1 MSPHHTPMKKVE
13 PIRSLKQL
21 SAIKNML
28 RWQWKI
34 RDLLLLELWV
44 NSALKITDL
53 LSLQTK
59 HLYDEQ
65 WEPKT
70 SFTIQERKTKKSNTI
85 VITPKVTATLRHY
98 AQQHPSILANQENYI
113 FYSKK
118 HIPHGTQQLDRRT
131 ARKMIN
137 KRCSDVWLKWSYWW
151 HTLRKTRGYQA
162 RLKGISIELIQH
174 RLNHISLRITKLYL
188 GITYQELNEAC
199 LKLDL

>member
-1 MSPHHTPMKKVE
+1 MNKVE

-28 RWQWKI
+28 RWQWKL

-44 NSALKITDL
+44 NSALRISDL

-59 HLYDEQ
+59 HLYDGQ
-65 WEPKT
+65 WEPKA
-70 SFTIQERKTKKSNTI
+70 SFTLQEGKTKKSNTI
-85 VITPKVTATLRHY
+85 IITPKVTATLKQY
-98 AQQHPSILANQENYI
+98 AKQHPSIIAKQDNYI

-118 HIPHGTQQLDRRT
+118 HVPHGKQQLDRRT

-162 RLKGISIELIQH
+162 RLKGVPIELIQH
-174 RLNHISLRITKLYL
+174 RLNHSSLRITKLYL
-188 GITYQELNEAC
+188 GITDEELNEAC